1 MKNRSRMPY
10 KRRLRCRQAFGIKSK
25 IGKTQANRFCHIFL
39 THKISIVVTSSVPE
53 TPRSWLLRLSPKR
66 RPRNAAAPKLVY
78 ASDPEFPSRQGAGG
92 VVVVSCVVDANGLP
106 KQVTLSRSLSRAFDK
121 NAVHAVKQYR
131 FEPASFEGTAVPVK
145 VNIEVNFKRY

>member
-1 MKNRSRMPY
+1 MLFRS
-10 KRRLRCRQAFGIKSK
+10 CRQAFGIKSK

-53 TPRSWLLRLSPKR
+53 TPRLSPKR

-78 ASDPEFPSRQGAGG
+78 APDPEFPGRQGAGG
-92 VVVVSCVVDANGLP
+92 VVVVSRVVDANGLP
-106 KQVTLSRSLSRAFDK
+106 KQVTVSRSLSRAFDK

-145 VNIEVNFKRY
+145 VNIEVNFKR